1 MLWARLVGSWEHDR
15 GLTKYCLVCM
25 FARLVQL
32 SRNQRIPLY
41 LGGMMGPF
49 GGTVL
54 IPMIP
59 ELRTTFE
66 TTTATMG
73 WGLGAYFF
81 PYALFLLVSGTIG
94 ERCGRSKCV
103 QTAFFTYSLAA
114 LVCFASPNLGWFF
127 AGRTMQGTANA
138 FMTPLLLASLVD
150 ATEPERL
157 GRSMGSYAAFQA
169 LGGVLGL
176 LVGGISADGNWRW
189 AFIAISIMSA
199 ILLVFLLQ
207 RPVEESV
214 NTNLVSIR
222 KLLSGRM
229 LALGLMALAT
239 SAGPAGVGVLVAIVA
254 RDNIGLSGS
263 AAGLVLVSGTLTAAA
278 FGPIWGRFI
287 DLIGARRAGVV
298 GVILSSLSAVLLIW
312 VSTAS
317 GLVVVWMLGG
327 AAAGF
332 IATSFQ
338 SLAAVAVT
346 GNRGGGISFVLS
358 HRFLGSA
365 IGPLIWLPVYSNSP
379 MSAFLGC
386 ASLGAIALVAVIA
399 SGYDT
404 LPS

>member
-1 MLWARLVGSWEHDR
+1 
-15 GLTKYCLVCM
+15 
-25 FARLVQL
+25 
-32 SRNQRIPLY
+32 
-41 LGGMMGPF
+41 MGPF

-94 ERCGRSKCV
+94 ERWGRSKCV
-103 QTAFFTYSLAA
+103 QIAFFSYALAA
-114 LVCFASPNLGWFF
+114 VVCAASPNLGWFF

-169 LGGVLGL
+169 LGGVLGP

-189 AFIAISIMSA
+189 AFIAISVMSA
-199 ILLVFLLQ
+199 ILLVLLLQ
-207 RPVEESV
+207 RQIEESV
-214 NTNLVSIR
+214 NINLVSIR
-222 KLLSGRM
+222 GLLNGRM
-229 LALGLMALAT
+229 LALGLMALTT

-254 RDNIGLSGS
+254 RDTVGMSGS
-263 AAGLVLVSGTLTAAA
+263 AAGLVLISGTLTAAA
-278 FGPIWGRFI
+278 LGPVWGRFI
-287 DLIGARRAGVV
+287 DLVGSQRAGLVAV
-298 GVILSSLSAVLLIW
+298 TLSSFSALLLIW
-312 VSTAS
+312 VSTAG
-317 GLVVVWMLGG
+317 GLVFTWMLGG
-327 AAAGF
+327 ATAGF

-365 IGPLIWLPVYSNSP
+365 IGPLVWLPVYSNSP
-379 MSAFLGC
+379 ASAFLGC
-386 ASLGAIALVAVIA
+386 ASLGVIALVAVIA